1 MYTFIN
7 MYGFC
12 NSFLFHVIF
21 ALIIFIEAKC
31 NLMSVE
37 SNKTGLNFVIVSLF
51 YFPGILV
58 LLYFYKSIGLLW
70 AGNIFKYLIFDH
82 R

>member
-21 ALIIFIEAKC
+21 ALIIFIEAKY

-37 SNKTGLNFVIVSLF
+37 SNKTELNSVIVSFSF
-51 YFPGILV
+51 YFSGTLV

-70 AGNIFKYLIFDH
+70 A
-82 R
+82 